1 MLFSYTK
8 YMHAIPAAPKALTL
22 SSISSKV
29 RVQSLIKKSDMS
41 EAQGMIDSSEAKF
54 LSSCEP
60 V

>member
-1 MLFSYTK
+1 
-8 YMHAIPAAPKALTL
+8 MHAIPAAPKVLTL